1 MNKKISLII
10 SIFNSVVIVCL
21 LSYIIVDK
29 SNEKD
34 AEDIFNMNI
43 NSIVEVKATT
53 DSVGESYGTG
63 VIYDSSGLLITNAH
77 VISYTS
83 LGETKTFD
91 SYEIRFANKEDYQS
105 VTLIKYDVEV
115 DLAVL
120 KIDDGSIKYDSV
132 EFSNKDCSY
141 GDKVYAIGNTS
152 NYGIGISEGIIS
164 VPLVNVK
171 YDNISRLVIQADIDI
186 SSGNSGGALLNEK
199 GQLIGI
205 TTFRTKDNQGNVNYG
220 FTYSI
225 PLKTIKKFISE
236 G

>member
-63 VIYDSSGLLITNAH
+63 VIYDSSGLLLTNAH

-83 LGETKTFD
+83 LGETKIFD
-91 SYEIRFANKEDYQS
+91 SYGIRFATKED
-105 VTLIKYDVEV
+105 
-115 DLAVL
+115 
-120 KIDDGSIKYDSV
+120 
-132 EFSNKDCSY
+132 
-141 GDKVYAIGNTS
+141 
-152 NYGIGISEGIIS
+152 
-164 VPLVNVK
+164 
-171 YDNISRLVIQADIDI
+171 
-186 SSGNSGGALLNEK
+186 
-199 GQLIGI
+199 
-205 TTFRTKDNQGNVNYG
+205 
-220 FTYSI
+220 
-225 PLKTIKKFISE
+225 
-236 G
+236 